1 MTVNSPLILFTLRQG
16 RDRRCVCWVVTRK
29 SSEKIADARRESTSM
44 KTKNGEQSFD
54 GLICIGGEDW
64 WYHNRGHF
72 DFQMMRR
79 LSRRWPV
86 LFVNSLGVRMPSLAD
101 RSVFV
106 ERIKRKAKSLSRG
119 VVRVE
124 KNFYVFSPLAIP
136 GPFGSKISNWALAPQ
151 IKLAARR
158 AGIRKPLLWVHC
170 PAGADLI
177 DRIDSVAVV
186 MQRTDRFEAFPEGDP
201 VHLTEQINKI
211 RKASDLVVYC
221 APHMAEEEKHIA
233 ARQLTLSH
241 GVEAD
246 AFITAGRVKSDGPTD
261 VAHLSRP
268 RVGFIGGVDA
278 HTFDPE
284 LFVEVVKRVPEAEFV
299 LIGAC
304 SLPEGWCPHKNVHFV
319 GRRPYES
326 IARYMAAMDVL
337 IMPWNKSEWI
347 KACNP
352 IKLKEYLAVGRPV
365 VTTDFEAL
373 GPWRDDVRV
382 ANDGETFAAAVVDAL
397 KEPYHPIGLEER
409 IRAET
414 WDNKAAQLAE
424 EFFDMGLRFA
434 PSSARASVNAVVE
447 DGTVEQAQR
456 P

>member
-1 MTVNSPLILFTLRQG
+1 MTS
-16 RDRRCVCWVVTRK
+16 K
-29 SSEKIADARRESTSM
+29 SS
-44 KTKNGEQSFD
+44 EQSFD
-54 GLICIGGEDW
+54 GVICIGGEDW

-79 LSRRWPV
+79 LSQRWPV
-86 LFVNSLGVRMPSLAD
+86 LFINSLGVRMPSMSD
-101 RSVFV
+101 GPVFA
-106 ERIKRKAKSLSRG
+106 ERIKRKAKSLLRG

-124 KNFYVFSPLAIP
+124 SSFYVYSPVSIP
-136 GPFGSKISNWALAPQ
+136 GALGNSLSNWALAPQ
-151 IKLAARR
+151 IKLAARG
-158 AGIRKPLLWVHC
+158 AGIRNPLLWVHC

-177 DRIDSVAVV
+177 DKIDNVGVV

-201 VHLTEQINKI
+201 VRLGKQIDQI
-211 RKASDLVVYC
+211 RKAADLVVYC
-221 APHMAEEEKHIA
+221 APHLAEEEKHKA
-233 ARQLTLSH
+233 ARQLILTH

-246 AFITAGRVKSDGPTD
+246 TFIAAGRIDSDGPTD
-261 VAHLSRP
+261 VAHFARP
-268 RVGFIGGVDA
+268 RVGFIGGIDA

-284 LFVEVVKRVPEAEFV
+284 LFLDVVKRVPEAEFV

-337 IMPWNKSEWI
+337 IMPWNDSEWI

-373 GPWRDDVRV
+373 GPWRDVVRV
-382 ANDGETFAAAVVDAL
+382 ANGGEAFAAAVADAL
-397 KEPYHPIGLEER
+397 KEPYDGAALEDR

-414 WDNKAAQLAE
+414 WDHKAA
-424 EFFDMGLRFA
+424 EFADAVQEMGLRYA
-434 PSSARASVNAVVE
+434 PSLGNARARLETEVSNT
-447 DGTVEQAQR
+447 TV
-456 P
+456 